1 MNTLM
6 GTASSP
12 LATPLSSKSSS
23 SSNSSTRSND
33 STNTPASSV
42 TDHESPKTDL
52 VEALVTSS
60 CAILQSI
67 WTSATSTTSSKI
79 SLKSYIQE
87 LLKRSRTSYSTL
99 QIALYY
105 LSKRVP
111 MQKLAACEPRRT
123 FLSALLIASKYNQ
136 DRTYSAGAWSK
147 MSGLPTLEI
156 NRNELALLKAMD
168 WDAHVSYSEYEKW
181 SSELLQMSFISRK
194 RRSSINSITDN
205 VEPSVVT
212 RPVIDASYS
221 RNYAYHAPVMT
232 NNTTTVTAGTKRK
245 ANCDNSEPADN
256 LCKRRAIAKNHESK
270 NFRIYQWIVDVARET
285 SKV

>member
-1 MNTLM
+1 M

-23 SSNSSTRSND
+23 SSSSTRSND
-33 STNTPASSV
+33 STNTPASSI

-52 VEALVTSS
+52 VEALVNSS
-60 CAILQSI
+60 CVILQSI

-111 MQKLAACEPRRT
+111 MQKLVACEPRRT

-181 SSELLQMSFISRK
+181 SSELLQMSFTSRK
-194 RRSSINSITDN
+194 RRSSINSIIDS
-205 VEPSVVT
+205 VETSVVT
-212 RPVIDASYS
+212 RPVIDGLHS
-221 RNYAYHAPVMT
+221 RDNTCYAPVMT
-232 NNTTTVTAGTKRK
+232 MTNNKTITDVGTKRK
-245 ANCDNSEPADN
+245 AESDDSQLANN
-256 LCKRRAIAKNHESK
+256 LCKRRAISK
-270 NFRIYQWIVDVARET
+270 HQQSRNFRIYQWIVDVARET